1 MWVRQSIANFW
12 TNPRLIKHPRLINRH
27 QPTSGANMEKF
38 TSAQLFSCAKESTGR
53 GFERFLLGR
62 HMAKN
67 TLPLCLFIL
76 IGPTAYKP
84 DRHSNRTPVL
94 RATVWPISVS
104 RSR

>member
-1 MWVRQSIANFW
+1 
-12 TNPRLIKHPRLINRH
+12 
-27 QPTSGANMEKF
+27 MEKF

-84 DRHSNRTPVL
+84 DRHSSRTLLCSEQLFGPSPSP
-94 RATVWPISVS
+94 AS
-104 RSR
+104 